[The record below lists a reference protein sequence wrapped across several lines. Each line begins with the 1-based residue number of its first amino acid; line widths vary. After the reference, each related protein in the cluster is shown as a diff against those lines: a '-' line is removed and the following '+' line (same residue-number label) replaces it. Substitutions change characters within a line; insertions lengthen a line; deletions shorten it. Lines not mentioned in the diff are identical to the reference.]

1 MGESEAA
8 ATRPCSCKVE
18 VVTAEFDLDG
28 IHEEMCREWADDD
41 GKSVREL
48 ADMFNKRVLRTA
60 FRRADKL
67 PIDGEIDNLYRVLT
81 DDDTDPGSR
90 TRAREQLRQD
100 DIPIA
105 DVEDRFVSHQTL
117 YRHLVNCLDRAHEP
131 PEKTDEERIEEWRS
145 RLMALQSRTT
155 SVTERGIDQLSNNGA
170 VDIGSFDVLL
180 EVNVMCEDCGGFY
193 TVGEFLDA
201 EACDCLRPDESV

>member
-8 ATRPCSCKVE
+8 AARPCSCKVE
-18 VVTAEFDLDG
+18 AVASEFGLDG
-28 IHEEMCREWADDD
+28 IHEELCREWADDD
-41 GKSVREL
+41 GMSVREL

-60 FRRADKL
+60 CRRADKL
-67 PIDGEIDNLYRVLT
+67 PIDGEIANLYRVLT
-81 DDDTDPGSR
+81 DDGTDAGGR

-100 DIPIA
+100 GIPIA
-105 DVEDRFVSHQTL
+105 DVEERFISHQTL

-131 PEKTDEERIEEWRS
+131 PRKTDEERIEEWRS
-145 RLMALQSRTT
+145 RLRALQNRTT
-155 SVTERGIDQLSNNGA
+155 SVTERGIEQLSNHGA

-193 TVGEFLDA
+193 TLGEFLDA
-201 EACDCLRPDESV
+201 ETCECLRSDESA